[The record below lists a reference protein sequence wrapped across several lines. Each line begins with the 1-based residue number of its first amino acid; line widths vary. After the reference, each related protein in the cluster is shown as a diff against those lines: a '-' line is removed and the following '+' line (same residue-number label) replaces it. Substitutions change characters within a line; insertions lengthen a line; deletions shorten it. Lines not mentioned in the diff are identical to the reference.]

1 MASRGPVRTSGHHH
15 APRAGFAG
23 VPCVGLD
30 KGHDPGCLELRDR
43 RLEAEAHEAVGGAA
57 LVEGHRVRLSDD
69 DHLLVTAVHEVAGRG
84 TAEAPAVAPGEMG
97 QAVGHDLG
105 LERHGPDDP
114 PSVWHRCRGR
124 GGSPAQP
131 RSPPAGR

>member
-1 MASRGPVRTSGHHH
+1 
-15 APRAGFAG
+15 

-114 PSVWHRCRGR
+114 PLGLASLPRERGLSGAAAFSAR
-124 GGSPAQP
+124 RKISDRFA
-131 RSPPAGR
+131 